1 MPLTNQATMPLVGK
15 VREMALPGVRLA
27 DLARFPDER
36 GVFTEIYRADWSELF
51 DDEIVQANLS
61 VTYPGIVRA
70 WHRHESAS
78 LHKTRQVIN
87 QA

>member
-1 MPLTNQATMPLVGK
+1 ML
-15 VREMALPGVRLA
+15 
-27 DLARFPDER
+27 
-36 GVFTEIYRADWSELF
+36 RADWAELLGG
-51 DDEIVQANLS
+51 DEILQANLS

>member
-1 MPLTNQATMPLVGK
+1 ML
-15 VREMALPGVRLA
+15 
-27 DLARFPDER
+27 
-36 GVFTEIYRADWSELF
+36 RAELLGG
-51 DDEIVQANLS
+51 DEILQANLS